1 MAGVTDDSTETR
13 DTDPAACAGSSAP
26 DASGAPDAEP
36 TPRRGRPRSVAS
48 HQAVLTTVA
57 RLLDVEQ
64 VGYDAL
70 TIERIAAEAGVGKQ
84 TIYRWWSSKAAVVL
98 EALLAGHMRLEFAPL
113 PDTGDLR
120 TDLHQWMDD
129 TLELVFTEETIG
141 MARSIMQALVTPGA
155 ADEELLATTRFWEDT
170 PLVER
175 LAAERAAGRLRQ
187 HAVPETMAAALTDPL
202 LLRIV
207 STGRPG
213 DSWAHSLVDT
223 VLDSMLR

>member
-1 MAGVTDDSTETR
+1 MAGVTDETTETR
-13 DTDPAACAGSSAP
+13 DAAPAIPEA
-26 DASGAPDAEP
+26 DAADAAEAA
-36 TPRRGRPRSVAS
+36 PRRGRPRSVAS

-64 VGYDAL
+64 VAYDDL

-84 TIYRWWSSKAAVVL
+84 TIYRWWPNKAAVVL

-120 TDLHQWMDD
+120 ADLHRWMDD
-129 TLELVFTEETIG
+129 TLELVFTEDSIA

-155 ADEELLATTRFWEDT
+155 ADEELLATTTFWQDT

-175 LAAERAAGRLRQ
+175 LVAERDAGRLAEQ
-187 HAVPETMAAALTDPL
+187 AVPEAMSAALTDPL
-202 LLRIV
+202 LLRII
-207 STGRPG
+207 STGRPH
-213 DSWAHSLVDT
+213 DAWAHALVDT
-223 VLDSMLR
+223 VLDPMLR

>member
-1 MAGVTDDSTETR
+1 MAGVTDHSIETR
-13 DTDPAACAGSSAP
+13 DPDPAACAGSSAP
-26 DASGAPDAEP
+26 DAVDAEQAR
-36 TPRRGRPRSVAS
+36 RRGRPRSVAS

-98 EALLAGHMRLEFAPL
+98 EALLAGHMRMEFAPL
-113 PDTGDLR
+113 PDTGALR

-129 TLELVFTEETIG
+129 TLELVFTEEAIG

-175 LAAERAAGRLRQ
+175 IAAERAAGRLREET
-187 HAVPETMAAALTDPL
+187 VPEAMSAALTDPL

>member
-13 DTDPAACAGSSAP
+13 DTGPAPCGGSSAP
-26 DASGAPDAEP
+26 DVVDAEQI
-36 TPRRGRPRSVAS
+36 PRRGRPRSVAS
-48 HQAVLTTVA
+48 QQAVLTTVA
-57 RLLDVEQ
+57 RLLDDEQ
-64 VGYDAL
+64 VGYDSL

-84 TIYRWWSSKAAVVL
+84 TIYRWWSNKAAVVL

-120 TDLHQWMDD
+120 ADLHRWMDH
-129 TLELVFTEETIG
+129 TLELVFTEEAIG

-155 ADEELLATTRFWEDT
+155 ADEELLATTTFWEDT

-175 LAAERAAGRLRQ
+175 LVAERAAGRLGEQ
-187 HAVPETMAAALTDPL
+187 AVPETMSAAMTDPL

-213 DSWAHSLVDT
+213 DRWAHSLVDT
-223 VLDSMLR
+223 VLDPMLR